1 MTTSEGFAGA
11 ADSVSAPSGAG
22 RIVVGVD
29 GSESSAGAL
38 LWAVRQAELTKSGL
52 DAVITWSIPASAG
65 VTGALPETFN
75 PAADAAQAVSDAVAS
90 ARAAHPDLDL
100 RTVEIE
106 GPAGPSLVDYAAEAE
121 LLVIGSRG
129 HGFVAGL
136 LLSSVSEYCVSH
148 AHCPV
153 LVLREPDHK

>member
-1 MTTSEGFAGA
+1 MTSTPDPAGA
-11 ADSVSAPSGAG
+11 AATPSGAG

-29 GSESSAGAL
+29 GSSSSAGAL
-38 LWAVRQAELTKSGL
+38 AWAVRQAKFTGLGL
-52 DAVITWSIPASAG
+52 DAVTTWSVPASAAVSG
-65 VTGALPETFN
+65 GLPENFD
-75 PAADAAQAVSDAVAS
+75 PAGDAEHALIDAVA
-90 ARAAHPDLDL
+90 AVRAANPDVDL

-106 GPAGPSLVDYAAEAE
+106 GAAGPSLVDYAAEAE

-153 LVLREPDHK
+153 LVLREPAEK

>member
-1 MTTSEGFAGA
+1 MTTTQDGA
-11 ADSVSAPSGAG
+11 TDSVQAPSGDG

-29 GSESSAGAL
+29 GSHSSASAL
-38 LWAVRQAELTKSGL
+38 AWAVRQAKFTGSGV
-52 DAVITWSIPASAG
+52 DAVVTWAIPAAAAVAG
-65 VTGALPETFN
+65 GLPETFN
-75 PAADAAQAVSDAVAS
+75 PAADAAGAANELVGPV
-90 ARAAHPDLDL
+90 RAANPDVDL
-100 RTVEIE
+100 RTVEVE
-106 GPAGPSLVDYAAEAE
+106 GPAGPSLVDYAASAE

-153 LVLREPDHK
+153 LVVREPATE

>member
-1 MTTSEGFAGA
+1 MTTTQAHA
-11 ADSVSAPSGAG
+11 ADSAPAPSGAG

-29 GSESSAGAL
+29 GSDSSAAAL
-38 LWAVRQAELTKSGL
+38 EWALRQAKLTGSGI
-52 DAVITWSIPASAG
+52 DAVISWSIPAAASLS
-65 VTGALPETFN
+65 GALPDTFD
-75 PAADAAQAVSDAVAS
+75 PAADAAREVSDAVAS
-90 ARAAHPDLDL
+90 ARAAHPDIDL
-100 RTVEIE
+100 RTVEVE
-106 GPAGPSLVDYAAEAE
+106 GPAGPSLVDYAAQAQ

-153 LVLREPDHK
+153 LVLREAARD

>member
-1 MTTSEGFAGA
+1 MTTTQG
-11 ADSVSAPSGAG
+11 DSPDSASVPRGAG

-29 GSESSAGAL
+29 GSESSHSAL
-38 LWAVRQAELTKSGL
+38 LWAVRQAQLTGRGV
-52 DAVITWSIPASAG
+52 DAVITWSIPGTAG
-65 VTGALPETFN
+65 VAGALPENFN
-75 PAADAAQAVSDAVAS
+75 PAADAASAVLDAVAS
-90 ARAAHPDLDL
+90 VRTANPGLDL
-100 RTVEIE
+100 RTVEVE

-136 LLSSVSEYCVSH
+136 LLSSVSEYCVAH

-153 LVLREPDHK
+153 LVLREPSHD